1 MQSLKAILL
10 NTGLLVLLSLS
21 ALRTTAQSATGWEI
35 LTDVTFEEQY
45 DENID
50 GYWLIPNFGK
60 KLRAHQ
66 NKPLTVEG
74 YFIPIDPD
82 DGFFVLS
89 KFPYAACFFCGG
101 AGPESVIE
109 LNVKK
114 SEVEHIRLDQKVTFT
129 GKLKLNR
136 SDFDHCNY
144 ILKEAKLIKP

>member
-1 MQSLKAILL
+1 MRSSKRIIL
-10 NTGLLVLLSLS
+10 NIGLLVLLSFSTLN
-21 ALRTTAQSATGWEI
+21 TMAQSAKGWKI

-45 DENID
+45 DESID

-60 KLRAHQ
+60 QLRAHQ

-114 SEVEHIRLDQKVTFT
+114 SEVEHICLDQKVTFT

-144 ILKEAKLIKP
+144 ILQEAKLIKP

>member
-129 GKLKLNR
+129 GKLQLNR

>member
-1 MQSLKAILL
+1 MRDLKKIILY
-10 NTGLLVLLSLS
+10 TGLMVLLSFPALS
-21 ALRTTAQSATGWEI
+21 SMGQAAEGWEI

-60 KLRAHQ
+60 RLRAQQ
-66 NKPLTVEG
+66 NKPLTVKG

-109 LNVKK
+109 LNVQK

-144 ILKEAKLIKP
+144 ILKEAKLIQP

>member
-45 DENID
+45 DENLD
-50 GYWLIPNFGK
+50 GYWMIPNFGK

-129 GKLKLNR
+129 GKLQLNR